1 LFRFISLLESIM
13 QHTTLT
19 SAALERSL
27 NLRDLANPEQGI
39 HAMQQLIDDIH
50 RALAGRWCCRRLL
63 YRASPLVSVEDNYNR
78 LGYPAD
84 GASRDAR
91 YTRYV
96 TQNTLLRTQTSAMIP
111 RLLRTLSVDPLD
123 DVLLICPGL
132 VYRRDTIDR
141 LHTGEPHQLD
151 LWRICKARLTHYD
164 LADMIRTVVSTALPD
179 HHYRLLPA
187 VHPYT
192 ENGWQIDVRDDTGQW
207 IEIGECGMASPRVL
221 ADAGLDTRKISG
233 LAMGLGLD
241 RILMLRKG
249 IDDIRLLRSEDSR
262 IARQML
268 DLDVYKPVS
277 DQPPMRRDLSVAI
290 DGHITAE
297 EIGDLIRE
305 AMVDDAD
312 LLESVDILSQTDYL
326 DLPASA
332 RIRMGMQPDQK
343 NVLLRLVIRHPVR
356 TLTHPEA
363 NTIRDRVYRVLHRGS
378 RIELAAS

>member
-151 LWRICKARLTHYD
+151 LWRIRKARLTHYD

-221 ADAGLDTRKISG
+221 ADAGLDTREISG

>member
-1 LFRFISLLESIM
+1 
-13 QHTTLT
+13 
-19 SAALERSL
+19 
-27 NLRDLANPEQGI
+27 
-39 HAMQQLIDDIH
+39 
-50 RALAGRWCCRRLL
+50 
-63 YRASPLVSVEDNYNR
+63 
-78 LGYPAD
+78 
-84 GASRDAR
+84 
-91 YTRYV
+91 
-96 TQNTLLRTQTSAMIP
+96 MIP

-151 LWRICKARLTHYD
+151 LWRIRKARLTHYD

-221 ADAGLDTRKISG
+221 ADAGLDTREISG

>member
-27 NLRDLANPEQGI
+27 NLRDLANPEQGT
-39 HAMQQLIDDIH
+39 HAMQQLVDDIH
-50 RALAGRWCCRRLL
+50 RALAGRWSCRRLL

-151 LWRICKARLTHYD
+151 LWRIRKARLTYD

-221 ADAGLDTRKISG
+221 ADAGLDTREISG

-363 NTIRDRVYRVLHRGS
+363 NTIRDRDGWPISSCS
-378 RIELAAS
+378 RPVTLG

>member
-151 LWRICKARLTHYD
+151 LWRIRKARLTHYD

-221 ADAGLDTRKISG
+221 ADAGLDTREISG

-305 AMVDDAD
+305 AMVDDTD